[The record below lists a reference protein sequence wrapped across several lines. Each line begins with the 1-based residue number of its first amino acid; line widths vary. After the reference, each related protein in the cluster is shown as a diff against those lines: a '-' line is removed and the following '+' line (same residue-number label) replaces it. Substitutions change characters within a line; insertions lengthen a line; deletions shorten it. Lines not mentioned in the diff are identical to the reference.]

1 MNDRM
6 EHNMMDG
13 YVQHV
18 HAAALKNQACTRKE
32 KPRKL

>member
-18 HAAALKNQACTRKE
+18 HAAALKKQACTRKE